1 MEKETLLKKVKN
13 FLVELTG
20 VEPEVLDTKLE
31 DQVLAD
37 GMTTIQ
43 ADMFEAGQNV
53 FVVVPDADTV
63 PLPVG
68 EYELADGKILV
79 VKVEG
84 VIDSIVEAEAT
95 EENPEEAKTEVP
107 VEAEK
112 TPEQAKVKKIV
123 RSQVEEQHFSKV
135 EELEREVAELKAKI
149 VELSKVEDEQP
160 TDVIEFKE
168 EEIKP
173 IQFNPEN
180 STKIEHFDLTPGKA
194 KGIRDSIL
202 ETIYK

>member
-13 FLVELTG
+13 FLIELTG
-20 VEPEVLDTKLE
+20 IEPEVLDTKLE

-37 GMTTIQ
+37 GQTTIE
-43 ADMFEAGQNV
+43 ADMFEPGQNV
-53 FVVVPDADTV
+53 FIVVPDSEPV

-68 EYELADGKILV
+68 EYELTDGKILV

-84 VIDSIVEAEAT
+84 VIDSILDEMPA
-95 EENPEEAKTEVP
+95 EENPAEAETEVP

-112 TPEQAKVKKIV
+112 TPEQTKVKKIV
-123 RSQVEEQHFSKV
+123 RSQVEEQHFSALEEKIA
-135 EELEREVAELKAKI
+135 ELEAKI
-149 VELSKVEDEQP
+149 VELSKV
-160 TDVIEFKE
+160 TDSVVELAE
-168 EEIKP
+168 EPKP

-180 STKIEHFDLTPGKA
+180 SQTVEHVDLTPGKA

>member
-13 FLVELTG
+13 FLIELTG
-20 VEPEVLDTKLE
+20 IEPEVLETKLE

-37 GMTTIQ
+37 GHTTIQ

-53 FVVVPDADTV
+53 FIVVPDSEPV

-68 EYELADGKILV
+68 EYELEDGKILV
-79 VKVEG
+79 VKEEG
-84 VIDSIVEAEAT
+84 VIDSIVEALPAEENT
-95 EENPEEAKTEVP
+95 EEPKEEEIP

-112 TPEQAKVKKIV
+112 TPEQTKVKKIV
-123 RSQVEEQHFSKV
+123 RSQVEEQHFSALEEKIA
-135 EELEREVAELKAKI
+135 ELEAKI
-149 VELSKVEDEQP
+149 VELSKV
-160 TDVIEFKE
+160 TE
-168 EEIKP
+168 EVVVELAEEPKP

-180 STKIEHFDLTPGKA
+180 SQTVEHIDLTPGKA
-194 KGIRDSIL
+194 RSIRDNIL

>member
-43 ADMFEAGQNV
+43 ADMFEAGENV
-53 FVVVPDADTV
+53 FVVVPDAEPV

-79 VKVEG
+79 VKQEG
-84 VIDSIVEAEAT
+84 IIDSIVEALPA
-95 EENPEEAKTEVP
+95 EENPAEAETEVP

-123 RSQVEEQHFSKV
+123 RSQVEEQHFSALEEKIA
-135 EELEREVAELKAKI
+135 ELEAKI
-149 VELSKVEDEQP
+149 VELSKVS
-160 TDVIEFKE
+160 E
-168 EEIKP
+168 EVVVELAEEPKP

-180 STKIEHFDLTPGKA
+180 SKPIEHIDLTPGKA
-194 KGIRDSIL
+194 RSIRDNIL

>member
-43 ADMFEAGQNV
+43 ADMFEAGENV
-53 FVVVPDADTV
+53 FIVVTDAEPV

-79 VKVEG
+79 VKEEG
-84 VIDSIVEAEAT
+84 VIDSIVEATEDNT
-95 EENPEEAKTEVP
+95 EEPKEEEIP

-112 TPEQAKVKKIV
+112 THEQAKVKKIV
-123 RSQVEEQHFSKV
+123 RSQVEEQHFS
-135 EELEREVAELKAKI
+135 ELEEKIAELEAKI
-149 VELSKVEDEQP
+149 VELSKV
-160 TDVIEFKE
+160 TDSVVELTE
-168 EEIKP
+168 EPKP

-180 STKIEHFDLTPGKA
+180 SKTIEHIDLTPGKA
-194 KGIRDSIL
+194 RSIRDNIL

>member
-43 ADMFEAGQNV
+43 ADMFEPGENV
-53 FVVVPDADTV
+53 FIVVTDAEPV

-79 VKVEG
+79 VKEDG
-84 VIDSIVEAEAT
+84 VIDSIVEAT
-95 EENPEEAKTEVP
+95 EENTEEPKEEEIP

-123 RSQVEEQHFSKV
+123 RSQVEEQHFSALEEKIA
-135 EELEREVAELKAKI
+135 ELEAKI
-149 VELSKVEDEQP
+149 VELSKVS
-160 TDVIEFKE
+160 E
-168 EEIKP
+168 EVVVELAEEPKP

-180 STKIEHFDLTPGKA
+180 SKPIEHIDLTPGKA
-194 KGIRDSIL
+194 RSIRDNIL

>member
-43 ADMFEAGQNV
+43 ADMFEAGENV
-53 FVVVPDADTV
+53 FIVVTDAEPV

-79 VKVEG
+79 VKEDG
-84 VIDSIVEAEAT
+84 VIDSIVDAT
-95 EENPEEAKTEVP
+95 EENAEEPKEEEIP

-123 RSQVEEQHFSKV
+123 RSQVEEQHFS
-135 EELEREVAELKAKI
+135 ELEEKIAELEAKI
-149 VELSKVEDEQP
+149 VELSKV
-160 TDVIEFKE
+160 TE
-168 EEIKP
+168 EVVVELAEEPKP

-180 STKIEHFDLTPGKA
+180 SKTIEHIDLTPGKA
-194 KGIRDSIL
+194 RSIRDNIL

>member
-43 ADMFEAGQNV
+43 ADMFEAGENV
-53 FVVVPDADTV
+53 FIVVTDAEPV

-84 VIDSIVEAEAT
+84 VIDSIVEPT
-95 EENPEEAKTEVP
+95 EENTEEPKEEEIP

-123 RSQVEEQHFSKV
+123 RSQVEEQHFSALEEKIA
-135 EELEREVAELKAKI
+135 ELEAKI
-149 VELSKVEDEQP
+149 VELSKV
-160 TDVIEFKE
+160 TE
-168 EEIKP
+168 EVVVELAEEPKP

-180 STKIEHFDLTPGKA
+180 SQPIEHIDLTPGKA
-194 KGIRDSIL
+194 RSIRDNIL

>member
-43 ADMFEAGQNV
+43 ADMFEAGENV
-53 FVVVPDADTV
+53 FIVATDAEPV

-79 VKVEG
+79 VKEDG
-84 VIDSIVEAEAT
+84 VIDSIVEALPAEENT
-95 EENPEEAKTEVP
+95 EEAETEVP

-123 RSQVEEQHFSKV
+123 RSQVEEQHFS
-135 EELEREVAELKAKI
+135 ELEEKIAELEAKI
-149 VELSKVEDEQP
+149 VELSKV
-160 TDVIEFKE
+160 TDSVVELAE
-168 EEIKP
+168 EPKP

-180 STKIEHFDLTPGKA
+180 SKPIEHIDLTPGKA
-194 KGIRDSIL
+194 RSIRDNIL

>member
-13 FLVELTG
+13 FLIELTG

-37 GMTTIQ
+37 GQTTIQ
-43 ADMFEAGQNV
+43 ADMFEPGQNV
-53 FVVVPDADTV
+53 FIVVPDSEPV

-68 EYELADGKILV
+68 EYELTDGKILV
-79 VKVEG
+79 VKAEG
-84 VIDSIVEAEAT
+84 VIDSIVDALPT
-95 EENPEEAKTEVP
+95 EENPAEAETEVP

-112 TPEQAKVKKIV
+112 TPEQTKVKKIV
-123 RSQVEEQHFSKV
+123 RSQVEEQYFSALEEKIA
-135 EELEREVAELKAKI
+135 ELEAKI
-149 VELSKVEDEQP
+149 VELSKVTEDVVVELA
-160 TDVIEFKE
+160 E
-168 EEIKP
+168 EPKP

-180 STKIEHFDLTPGKA
+180 SQTIEHVDLSPGKA

>member
-13 FLVELTG
+13 FLIELTG
-20 VEPEVLDTKLE
+20 VEPEVLETKLE

-37 GMTTIQ
+37 GQTTIQ

-53 FVVVPDADTV
+53 FIVVPDSEPV

-68 EYELADGKILV
+68 EYELTDGKILV

-84 VIDSIVEAEAT
+84 VIDSIVEAT
-95 EENPEEAKTEVP
+95 EENTEEAETEVP

-112 TPEQAKVKKIV
+112 TPEQTKVKKIV
-123 RSQVEEQHFSKV
+123 RSQVEEQHFSAL
-135 EELEREVAELKAKI
+135 EEKIAKLEAKI
-149 VELSKVEDEQP
+149 VELSKVTEVVVELA
-160 TDVIEFKE
+160 E
-168 EEIKP
+168 EPKP

-180 STKIEHFDLTPGKA
+180 AKQVQLIELTPGKA

>member
-37 GMTTIQ
+37 GQTTIQ
-43 ADMFEAGQNV
+43 ADMFEAGENV
-53 FVVVPDADTV
+53 FIVVPDAEPV

-79 VKVEG
+79 VKEEG
-84 VIDSIVEAEAT
+84 VIDSIVEAT
-95 EENPEEAKTEVP
+95 EENTEEPKEEEIP

-123 RSQVEEQHFSKV
+123 RSQVEEQHFS
-135 EELEREVAELKAKI
+135 ELEEKIAELEAKI
-149 VELSKVEDEQP
+149 VELSKV
-160 TDVIEFKE
+160 TDSVVELTE
-168 EEIKP
+168 EPKP

-180 STKIEHFDLTPGKA
+180 SKTIEHIDLTPGKA
-194 KGIRDSIL
+194 KSIRDNIL

>member
-20 VEPEVLDTKLE
+20 LEPEVLETKLE

-37 GMTTIQ
+37 GQTTIQ
-43 ADMFEAGQNV
+43 ADMFEPGQNV
-53 FVVVPDADTV
+53 FIVVTDSEPV

-68 EYELADGKILV
+68 EYELTDGKILV

-84 VIDSIVEAEAT
+84 IIDSIVEALPAEENT
-95 EENPEEAKTEVP
+95 EEAETEVP
-107 VEAEK
+107 VEAEQ

-123 RSQVEEQHFSKV
+123 RSQVEEQHFSALEEKIA
-135 EELEREVAELKAKI
+135 ELEAKI
-149 VELSKVEDEQP
+149 VELSKV
-160 TDVIEFKE
+160 TDSVVELAE
-168 EEIKP
+168 EPKP

-180 STKIEHFDLTPGKA
+180 SKTVEHIDLTPGKA
-194 KGIRDSIL
+194 RSIRDNIL

>member
-20 VEPEVLDTKLE
+20 IENEAVNLE
-31 DQVLAD
+31 DQMLAD
-37 GMTTIQ
+37 GQTTIQ

-53 FVVVPDADTV
+53 FIVVPDAEPV

-79 VKVEG
+79 VEQDG
-84 VIDSIVEAEAT
+84 VIASINEAPAT
-95 EENPEEAKTEVP
+95 EENPAEAETEVP

-135 EELEREVAELKAKI
+135 EELENKVKELEAKI
-149 VELSKVEDEQP
+149 IELSKIEEEQP
-160 TDVIEFKE
+160 TDIVEFAE
-168 EEIKP
+168 EPKP

-180 STKIEHFDLTPGKA
+180 SQAVELVELTPGKQ

-202 ETIYK
+202 ETIYNNK

>member
-43 ADMFEAGQNV
+43 ADMFEPGENV
-53 FVVVPDADTV
+53 FIVVTDAEPV

-79 VKVEG
+79 VKEDG
-84 VIDSIVEAEAT
+84 VIDSIVEALPA
-95 EENPEEAKTEVP
+95 EENTDEAETEVP

-123 RSQVEEQHFSKV
+123 RSQVEEQHFSALEEKIA
-135 EELEREVAELKAKI
+135 ELEAKI
-149 VELSKVEDEQP
+149 VELSKV
-160 TDVIEFKE
+160 TDSVVELAE
-168 EEIKP
+168 EPKP

-180 STKIEHFDLTPGKA
+180 SKTIEHIDLTPGKA
-194 KGIRDSIL
+194 RSIRDNIL

>member
-43 ADMFEAGQNV
+43 ADMFEAGENV
-53 FVVVPDADTV
+53 FIVVPDAETV

-79 VKVEG
+79 VKEEG
-84 VIDSIVEAEAT
+84 VIDSIVEALPT
-95 EENPEEAKTEVP
+95 EENTEEAETEVP

-123 RSQVEEQHFSKV
+123 RSQVEEQHFS
-135 EELEREVAELKAKI
+135 ELEEKIAELEAKI
-149 VELSKVEDEQP
+149 VELSKV
-160 TDVIEFKE
+160 TDSVVELAE
-168 EEIKP
+168 EPKP

-180 STKIEHFDLTPGKA
+180 SQTVQHIDLTPGKA
-194 KGIRDSIL
+194 RSIRDNIL

>member
-1 MEKETLLKKVKN
+1 MDKQVPLQMVKD
-13 FLVELTG
+13 FLIKLTG
-20 VEPEVLDTKLE
+20 VKTESLDTKLE

-37 GMTTIQ
+37 GQTTIQ
-43 ADMFEAGQNV
+43 ADMFEPGESV
-53 FVVVPDADTV
+53 FIVVTDAEPV

-79 VKVEG
+79 VKEDG
-84 VIDSIVEAEAT
+84 VIDSIVEAT
-95 EENPEEAKTEVP
+95 EENTEEPKEEEIP

-123 RSQVEEQHFSKV
+123 RSQVEEQHFSALEEKIA
-135 EELEREVAELKAKI
+135 ELEAKI
-149 VELSKVEDEQP
+149 VELSKV
-160 TDVIEFKE
+160 TE
-168 EEIKP
+168 EVVVELAEEPKP

-180 STKIEHFDLTPGKA
+180 SKPIEHIDLTPGKA
-194 KGIRDSIL
+194 RSIRDNIL

>member
-20 VEPEVLDTKLE
+20 LEPEVLETKLE

-43 ADMFEAGQNV
+43 ADMFEAGENV
-53 FVVVPDADTV
+53 FVVVPDAEPV

-79 VKVEG
+79 VKQEG
-84 VIDSIVEAEAT
+84 IIDSIVEAEPT
-95 EENPEEAKTEVP
+95 EENSDEAETEVP

-123 RSQVEEQHFSKV
+123 RSQVEEQHFSALEEKIA
-135 EELEREVAELKAKI
+135 ELEAKI
-149 VELSKVEDEQP
+149 IELSKVEE
-160 TDVIEFKE
+160 VVVELAE
-168 EEIKP
+168 EPKP

-180 STKIEHFDLTPGKA
+180 SQTIQHIDLTPGKA
-194 KGIRDSIL
+194 RSIRDNIL

>member
-43 ADMFEAGQNV
+43 ADMFEAGENV
-53 FVVVPDADTV
+53 FIVVPDAEPV

-84 VIDSIVEAEAT
+84 VIDSIVEAT
-95 EENPEEAKTEVP
+95 EENTEEAETEVP

-123 RSQVEEQHFSKV
+123 RSQVEEQHFS
-135 EELEREVAELKAKI
+135 ELEEKIAELEAKI
-149 VELSKVEDEQP
+149 VELSKV
-160 TDVIEFKE
+160 TDSVVELAE
-168 EEIKP
+168 EPKP

-180 STKIEHFDLTPGKA
+180 SKPIEHIDLTPGKA
-194 KGIRDSIL
+194 RSIRDNIL

>member
-53 FVVVPDADTV
+53 FVVVPDAEPV

-79 VKVEG
+79 VKQDG
-84 VIDSIVEAEAT
+84 VIDSIVDAPAA
-95 EENPEEAKTEVP
+95 EENPAEAETEVP

-123 RSQVEEQHFSKV
+123 RSQVEEQHFSALEEKIA
-135 EELEREVAELKAKI
+135 ELEAKI
-149 VELSKVEDEQP
+149 VELSKVEE
-160 TDVIEFKE
+160 VVVELSE
-168 EEIKP
+168 EPKP

-180 STKIEHFDLTPGKA
+180 SKPIEHIDLTPGKA
-194 KGIRDSIL
+194 RSIRDNIL
-202 ETIYK
+202 ETIYNK

>member
-20 VEPEVLDTKLE
+20 VEPEVLETKLE

-43 ADMFEAGQNV
+43 ADMFEAGENV
-53 FVVVPDADTV
+53 FIVVTDAEPV

-79 VKVEG
+79 VKEEG
-84 VIDSIVEAEAT
+84 IIDSIVEAT
-95 EENPEEAKTEVP
+95 EENTEEPKEEEIP

-123 RSQVEEQHFSKV
+123 RSQVEEQHFS
-135 EELEREVAELKAKI
+135 ELEEKIAELEAKI
-149 VELSKVEDEQP
+149 VELSKV
-160 TDVIEFKE
+160 TDSVVELAE
-168 EEIKP
+168 EPKP

-180 STKIEHFDLTPGKA
+180 SKPIEHIDLTPGKA
-194 KGIRDSIL
+194 RSIRDNIL

>member
-1 MEKETLLKKVKN
+1 MDKQVPLQMVKD
-13 FLVELTG
+13 FLIKLTG
-20 VEPEVLDTKLE
+20 VKTESLDTKLE

-43 ADMFEAGQNV
+43 ADMFEPGENV
-53 FVVVPDADTV
+53 FIVVTDAEPV

-79 VKVEG
+79 VKEEG
-84 VIDSIVEAEAT
+84 VIDSIVEAT
-95 EENPEEAKTEVP
+95 EENTEEPKEEEIP

-123 RSQVEEQHFSKV
+123 RSQVEEQHFS
-135 EELEREVAELKAKI
+135 ELEEKIAELEAKI
-149 VELSKVEDEQP
+149 VELSKV
-160 TDVIEFKE
+160 TE
-168 EEIKP
+168 EVVVELAEEPKP

-180 STKIEHFDLTPGKA
+180 SKPIEHIDLTPGKA
-194 KGIRDSIL
+194 RSIRDNIL

>member
-20 VEPEVLDTKLE
+20 LEPEVLETKLE

-43 ADMFEAGQNV
+43 ADMFEAGENV
-53 FVVVPDADTV
+53 FVVVPDAEPV

-79 VKVEG
+79 VKQEG
-84 VIDSIVEAEAT
+84 IIDSIVEALPT
-95 EENPEEAKTEVP
+95 EENSDEAETEVP

-123 RSQVEEQHFSKV
+123 RSQVEEQHFSALEEKIA
-135 EELEREVAELKAKI
+135 ELEAKI
-149 VELSKVEDEQP
+149 VELSKVEDVVVELA
-160 TDVIEFKE
+160 E
-168 EEIKP
+168 EPKP

-180 STKIEHFDLTPGKA
+180 SKTVEHIDLTPGKA
-194 KGIRDSIL
+194 RSIRDNIL

>member
-43 ADMFEAGQNV
+43 ADMFEAGENV
-53 FVVVPDADTV
+53 FIVVTDAEPV

-79 VKVEG
+79 VKEDG
-84 VIDSIVEAEAT
+84 VIGSIVEALPA
-95 EENPEEAKTEVP
+95 EENPAEAETEVP

-123 RSQVEEQHFSKV
+123 RSQVEEQHFSALEEKIA
-135 EELEREVAELKAKI
+135 ELEAKI
-149 VELSKVEDEQP
+149 VELSKV
-160 TDVIEFKE
+160 TE
-168 EEIKP
+168 EVVVELAEEPKP

-180 STKIEHFDLTPGKA
+180 SKTIEHIDLTPGKA
-194 KGIRDSIL
+194 RSIRDNIL

>member
-1 MEKETLLKKVKN
+1 MDKQVPLQMVKD
-13 FLVELTG
+13 FLIKLTG
-20 VEPEVLDTKLE
+20 VKTESLDTKLE

-37 GMTTIQ
+37 GQTTIQ
-43 ADMFEAGQNV
+43 ADMFEPGENV
-53 FVVVPDADTV
+53 FIVVTDAEPV

-79 VKVEG
+79 VKQDG
-84 VIDSIVEAEAT
+84 IIDSIVEAT
-95 EENPEEAKTEVP
+95 EENTEEPKEEEIP

-123 RSQVEEQHFSKV
+123 RSQVEEQHFSALEEKIA
-135 EELEREVAELKAKI
+135 ELEAKI
-149 VELSKVEDEQP
+149 VELSKVS
-160 TDVIEFKE
+160 E
-168 EEIKP
+168 EVVVELTEEPKP

-180 STKIEHFDLTPGKA
+180 SNPIEHIDLTPGKA
-194 KGIRDSIL
+194 RSIRDNIL

>member
-43 ADMFEAGQNV
+43 ADMFEAGENV
-53 FVVVPDADTV
+53 FIVVPDAEPV

-79 VKVEG
+79 VKQEG
-84 VIDSIVEAEAT
+84 IIDSIVEAEAT
-95 EENPEEAKTEVP
+95 EENPAEAETEVP

-123 RSQVEEQHFSKV
+123 RSQVEEQHFSALEEKIA
-135 EELEREVAELKAKI
+135 ELEAKI
-149 VELSKVEDEQP
+149 VELSKV
-160 TDVIEFKE
+160 TDSVVELAE
-168 EEIKP
+168 EPKP

-180 STKIEHFDLTPGKA
+180 SKPIEHIDLTPGKA
-194 KGIRDSIL
+194 RSIRDNIL

>member
-13 FLVELTG
+13 FLIELTG

-37 GMTTIQ
+37 GQTTIQ

-53 FVVVPDADTV
+53 FIVVPDSEPV

-68 EYELADGKILV
+68 EYELTDGKILV
-79 VKVEG
+79 VKVDG
-84 VIDSIVEAEAT
+84 IIDSIVEAT
-95 EENPEEAKTEVP
+95 EENTEEAETEVP

-112 TPEQAKVKKIV
+112 TPEQTKVKKIV
-123 RSQVEEQHFSKV
+123 RSQVEEQHFSAL
-135 EELEREVAELKAKI
+135 EEKIAKLEAKI
-149 VELSKVEDEQP
+149 VELSKVTEVVVELA
-160 TDVIEFKE
+160 E
-168 EEIKP
+168 EPKP

-180 STKIEHFDLTPGKA
+180 AKQVQLIELTPGKA

>member
-43 ADMFEAGQNV
+43 ADMFEPGENV
-53 FVVVPDADTV
+53 FIVVPDAEPV
-63 PLPVG
+63 PLEAG
-68 EYELADGKILV
+68 DYELADGKILV
-79 VKVEG
+79 VKVKG
-84 VIDSIVEAEAT
+84 VIDSIVEALPT
-95 EENPEEAKTEVP
+95 EENPAEAKTEVP

-123 RSQVEEQHFSKV
+123 RSQVEEQHFSALEEKIA
-135 EELEREVAELKAKI
+135 ELEAKI
-149 VELSKVEDEQP
+149 VELSKVSEEV
-160 TDVIEFKE
+160 VIELAE
-168 EEIKP
+168 EPKP

-180 STKIEHFDLTPGKA
+180 SQTIEHIDLTPGKA

-202 ETIYK
+202 ETVYK

>member
-43 ADMFEAGQNV
+43 ADMFEAGENV
-53 FVVVPDADTV
+53 FIVVPDAEPV

-79 VKVEG
+79 VKEDG
-84 VIDSIVEAEAT
+84 VIDSIVEALPA
-95 EENPEEAKTEVP
+95 EENPAEAETEVP

-123 RSQVEEQHFSKV
+123 RSQVEEQHFS
-135 EELEREVAELKAKI
+135 ELEEKIAELEAKI
-149 VELSKVEDEQP
+149 VELSKV
-160 TDVIEFKE
+160 TDSVVELAE
-168 EEIKP
+168 EPKP

-180 STKIEHFDLTPGKA
+180 SKPIEHIDLTPGKA
-194 KGIRDSIL
+194 RSIRDNIL

>member
-20 VEPEVLDTKLE
+20 VEPEVLETKLE

-43 ADMFEAGQNV
+43 ADMFEAGENV
-53 FVVVPDADTV
+53 FIVVPDAEPV
-63 PLPVG
+63 PLPVD
-68 EYELADGKILV
+68 EYVLEDGKILV
-79 VKVEG
+79 VKEEG
-84 VIDSIVEAEAT
+84 VIDSIVEPT
-95 EENPEEAKTEVP
+95 EENTEEPKEEEIP

-123 RSQVEEQHFSKV
+123 RSQVEEQHFSALEEKIA
-135 EELEREVAELKAKI
+135 ELEAKI
-149 VELSKVEDEQP
+149 VELSKV
-160 TDVIEFKE
+160 TE
-168 EEIKP
+168 EVVVELAEEPKP

-180 STKIEHFDLTPGKA
+180 SQTIEHIDLTPGKA
-194 KGIRDSIL
+194 RSIRDNIL

>member
-20 VEPEVLDTKLE
+20 VEPDVLDTKLE

-43 ADMFEAGQNV
+43 ADMFEAGENV
-53 FVVVPDADTV
+53 FIVVPDAEPV

-79 VKVEG
+79 VKEEG
-84 VIDSIVEAEAT
+84 IIDSIVEALPT
-95 EENPEEAKTEVP
+95 EENTEEAETEVP

-123 RSQVEEQHFSKV
+123 RSQVEEQHFSALEEKIA
-135 EELEREVAELKAKI
+135 ELEAKI
-149 VELSKVEDEQP
+149 VELSKV
-160 TDVIEFKE
+160 TDSVVELAE
-168 EEIKP
+168 EPKP

-180 STKIEHFDLTPGKA
+180 SQTVQHIDLTPGKA
-194 KGIRDSIL
+194 RSIRDNIL